1 MLDDL
6 LPRSPTLLDPPV
18 ASEQWF
24 NSNVSHCTWNYMY
37 MLAIVFHVL
46 HFTERH
52 VNCSQWIVY
61 AKRSSIKVTYLA

>member
-1 MLDDL
+1 M
-6 LPRSPTLLDPPV
+6 
-18 ASEQWF
+18 

-37 MLAIVFHVL
+37 MLVIVFHVL

-61 AKRSSIKVTYLA
+61 AGRSSTKVTYLA